1 MKTRGAN
8 IALYWGPVFIWMVG
22 IYLLSNTTLS
32 TLGQIKEGSAL
43 LPWYVSKAVTSEYVV
58 HTFEFGVLAVLVYR
72 LLLSIQALR
81 IRSVLLITL
90 AWAVAFG
97 ILDEIHQSFVAG
109 RHSSLSDVGLDSAG
123 AFIAV
128 ALVFR
133 LGYFRR

>member
-1 MKTRGAN
+1 MKTRGVN
-8 IALYWGPVFIWMVG
+8 IALYWGPVLIWMVG

-109 RHSSLSDVGLDSAG
+109 RHGSLSDVGLDSAG

>member
-8 IALYWGPVFIWMVG
+8 IALYWGPVLIWMVG

-58 HTFEFGVLAVLVYR
+58 HTLEFGVLAVLVYR